1 MVQALL
7 EEVERFEEETKP
19 LESYL
24 EKEKQKQQKLALP
37 VLN

>member
-7 EEVERFEEETKP
+7 EEVERFDEATKP

-24 EKEKQKQQKLALP
+24 EKEKHKQQKLALT
-37 VLN
+37 VIN